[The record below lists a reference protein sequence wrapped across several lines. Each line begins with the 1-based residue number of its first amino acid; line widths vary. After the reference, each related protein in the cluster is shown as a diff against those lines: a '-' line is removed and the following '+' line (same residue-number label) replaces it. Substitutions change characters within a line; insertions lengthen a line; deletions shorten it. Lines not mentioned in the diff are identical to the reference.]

1 MQDDYNEKS
10 PYQQKYGRASP
21 EQWRQRRSRLCRWS
35 CLLYTSIRD
44 ALLEKLLARNEE
56 LQDKILELTCE
67 NATLKTKMEFLASEG
82 GQARVPGTTRAPG
95 EDTAE

>member
-1 MQDDYNEKS
+1 MLVAEET
-10 PYQQKYGRASP
+10 RHASS
-21 EQWRQRRSRLCRWS
+21 QALDTQAA
-35 CLLYTSIRD
+35 TIRD